1 MNNTDLLTLIQERNN
16 ILKKYHLDEEGIKT
30 YQETLKEKGKEVSAE
45 ESERL
50 GKELYDCIKSLGYIG
65 YNTLSPDPND
75 KAISADKYYDK
86 VIELIYNGANIE
98 YRTPTKGDTPLLLC
112 ARRNFVQTFA
122 LLVKFGADINR
133 GNNYQT
139 TPVMTSARHGNKKI
153 LELLILL
160 GADINAKCLDGEN
173 AIMSAKRHD
182 QKECFELL
190 KKANAHFGARNIL
203 NKTIKDIPSTEEFDF
218 SGILTLGDSL
228 IEEISY
234 AKTQELLEEAEK
246 KFSEI
251 TLGLEPEEQQEQR
264 VKKREFKRV
273 Q

>member
-16 ILKKYHLDEEGIKT
+16 ILKKYHLDEDGIKT
-30 YQETLKEKGKEVSAE
+30 YQETLKEKRKEVSAE

-50 GKELYDCIKSLGYIG
+50 GKELYDCIKSLGY
-65 YNTLSPDPND
+65 NKLSPDPND
-75 KAISADKYYDK
+75 KAISADKLYDK

-133 GNNYQT
+133 GNTYQT

-160 GADINAKCLDGEN
+160 GADINAKCLDGDN
-173 AIMSAKRHD
+173 ALMSAKRHD

-190 KKANAHFGARNIL
+190 KKANAHFGTRNIL
-203 NKTIKDIPSTEEFDF
+203 NKTVKEIPSTEEFDF
-218 SGILTLGDSL
+218 SGIFTFEDSL
-228 IEEISY
+228 IEEVSY

-246 KFSEI
+246 KFSKI
-251 TLGLEPEEQQEQR
+251 TLGLEPEEEKEDQK